1 MQTVDL
7 KTLELENG
15 MRLLDLGCGAGR
27 HLHAAYYFARV
38 DAVGVDI
45 KAADVER
52 TRAGFGEI
60 PDMEADSHRWFGLAA
75 ADARRLPFPD
85 ASFDRIIC
93 SEVLEHIG
101 DFVGVLDECA
111 RTLKPGGRLG
121 VSVPRFLPEW
131 LCWKLEPRYH
141 QAEGGHIRIFKPRA
155 LIAAAERAG
164 FRLYKKRHA
173 HGLHSPYWWLQ
184 CALWDKRETSRLV
197 AAYRGLLEW
206 DILKGP
212 WITRAAEKIAAP
224 VMGKSAV
231 FYFERSRA

>member
-7 KTLELENG
+7 KTLGLEDG

-45 KAADVER
+45 LAADVER
-52 TRAGFGEI
+52 TRQGFGAI
-60 PDMEADSHRWFGLAA
+60 PDLETNSRRWFGLAA

-85 ASFDRIIC
+85 ASFDRVVC
-93 SEVLEHIG
+93 SEVLEHVG
-101 DFVGVLDECA
+101 DFVAVLEECA

-121 VSVPRFLPEW
+121 LSVPRFLPEW
-131 LCWKLEPRYH
+131 LCWRLEPRYH

-155 LIAAAERAG
+155 LVAAAERAG
-164 FRLYKKRHA
+164 FRLYRKHHA

-184 CALWDKRETSRLV
+184 CALWDSRDTSRLV
-197 AAYRGLLEW
+197 AAYRKLLEW
-206 DILKGP
+206 DILKAP
-212 WITRAAEKIAAP
+212 WITRAAEKVAAP
-224 VMGKSAV
+224 LMGKSAV
-231 FYFERSRA
+231 FYFERRAA